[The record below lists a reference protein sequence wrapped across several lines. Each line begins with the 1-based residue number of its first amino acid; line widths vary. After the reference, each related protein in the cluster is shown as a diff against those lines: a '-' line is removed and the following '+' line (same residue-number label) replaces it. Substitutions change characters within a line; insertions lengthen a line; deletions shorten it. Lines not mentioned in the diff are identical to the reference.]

1 MALLSQLEALIAAGG
16 PQTAY
21 QLARQLQVEPQ
32 ALEPMLA
39 LLISR
44 GRLVER
50 QADWR
55 QPGSSRQI
63 FYALGRG
70 HGFSQQQRLAVKVDS
85 AA

>member
-1 MALLSQLEALIAAGG
+1 MALLSQLEALIAADG

-44 GRLVER
+44 GRLISR
-50 QADWR
+50 RADWR
-55 QPGSSRQI
+55 QPGSHSQL

-70 HGFSQQQRLAVKVDS
+70 HGFSQQQRLAVRVDS